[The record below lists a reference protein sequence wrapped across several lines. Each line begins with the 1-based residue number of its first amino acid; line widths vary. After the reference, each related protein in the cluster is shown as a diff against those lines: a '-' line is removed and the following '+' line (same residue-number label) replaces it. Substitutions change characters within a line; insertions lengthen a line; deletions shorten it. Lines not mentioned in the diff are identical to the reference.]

1 METSQ
6 NSLRKYETVVIL
18 HPDASEA
25 DQKAIL
31 GKNSQTI
38 KQFGGSIH
46 HLDTWGKRRLANP
59 IKKSSLGIYFHATF
73 EAKGDVVS
81 ELERTMRI
89 NDKVLRFMHTRL
101 DDRESLPKYLER
113 FRAALQ
119 ETANREKEREAKIQ
133 ARKAA
138 HAAKRDRH

>member
-1 METSQ
+1 METSE
-6 NSLRKYETVVIL
+6 NTLRKYEAVVIL
-18 HPDASEA
+18 HPDATEA
-25 DQKAIL
+25 DQKAIMK
-31 GKNSQTI
+31 KNSETI
-38 KQFGGSIH
+38 KNFGGSIN

-59 IKKSSLGIYFHATF
+59 INKTTLGIYFHSTF

-101 DDRESLPKYLER
+101 DDRESLTKYLER
-113 FRAALQ
+113 YRAALQ
-119 ETANREKEREAKIQ
+119 ETTKREKEREAKIQ

-138 HAAKRDRH
+138 SAARRDRN